1 MVTTGDPGFDD
12 RPATATA
19 SGAAADAAAAFGSA
33 GRARPREPK
42 PRWYRRVAPAVL
54 QLDCGG
60 ARHTVRW
67 HRGRLV
73 LLDHDVAAEI
83 GLMALGGER
92 PACLALLERWRVTLG
107 TTGGAPGASHRP
119 TVMRSARTPLVSAM
133 SAGQDLRSFGA
144 ELGRVV
150 ELSWLVRAERRWA
163 DPDLAAH
170 DRQRLVDTFLE
181 RLRGSFVASLAPSA
195 AVRGR
200 QQLALHARPLPSGE
214 EASAEV
220 TIGVTRIEAELH
232 LPLSWVLDVAGRG
245 LDEVPGRMVLAVI
258 DTDPQRALLGVSGI
272 VWDATGPGQVAA
284 RLERWW
290 MQRGEG
296 GWSVTEHERPVRR
309 GSSLWWSTSRR

>member
-1 MVTTGDPGFDD
+1 MVTTGEPGFDD
-12 RPATATA
+12 LAAI
-19 SGAAADAAAAFGSA
+19 AAAAAAAFGPA
-33 GRARPREPK
+33 GRSRPREPK

-67 HRGRLV
+67 HRGCLV
-73 LLDHDVAAEI
+73 LLDHDVAAET
-83 GLMALGGER
+83 GLMALGAER
-92 PACLALLERWRVTLG
+92 PACLALLQRWRATLG
-107 TTGGAPGASHRP
+107 TTAGPPGASRRPAAVRPGGAPL
-119 TVMRSARTPLVSAM
+119 RSAMA
-133 SAGQDLRSFGA
+133 AGQDLRSFGA

-163 DPDLAAH
+163 DPDLAEH
-170 DRQRLVDTFLE
+170 DRQRLVDTFLA
-181 RLRGSFVASLAPSA
+181 RLRGSFAASLAPSA

-220 TIGVTRIEAELH
+220 TIGAARIEAELQ

-245 LDEVPGRMVLAVI
+245 LDEVPGRMVLAVV
-258 DTDPQRALLGVSGI
+258 DNDPQRALLGVSGI
-272 VWDATGPGQVAA
+272 VWDVTGPAQVAA

-290 MQRGEG
+290 MQRDEA
-296 GWSVTEHERPVRR
+296 GWAVAEHDRAVRR